1 MSPTTRT
8 VVHLIAVTALARL
21 ALAGLLG
28 LSVDESYTVAIAEAL
43 GVADAAN
50 RGAGPSTSFAWRAP
64 ESITVLRGEVVMQS
78 EGDAARAVQ

>member
-50 RGAGPSTSFAWRAP
+50 RGAGPGTSFALAP
-64 ESITVLRGEVVMQS
+64 ESITVLRGKVVMQS

>member
-8 VVHLIAVTALARL
+8 VLFLIAVTALTRL
-21 ALAGLLG
+21 ALAALLG

-50 RGAGPSTSFAWRAP
+50 RGAGPGTSFALAP
-64 ESITVLRGEVVMQS
+64 ESITVSAARWS
-78 EGDAARAVQ
+78 CNPRGDAERAVQ

>member
-21 ALAGLLG
+21 ALAGPG
-28 LSVDESYTVAIAEAL
+28 
-43 GVADAAN
+43 
-50 RGAGPSTSFAWRAP
+50 TSFALAP